1 MQLRDYSPADFET
14 LWKIDQECFPPG
26 IAYSRLELMHYLRR
40 RGAFA
45 LVAEQDAGGNVR
57 AAGFL
62 VAECQGVRRRPAEV
76 VRQVGHIIT
85 LDVREG
91 ARRSGIGSRLM
102 DEAERRLKALGC
114 EIVCLET
121 AVNNL
126 PAISFYKR
134 RGYSVLRAIPH
145 YYEGK
150 LDALLMGKTMAQSN
164 SNQQQATSK

>member
-1 MQLRDYSPADFET
+1 M

-45 LVAEQDAGGNVR
+45 IVAEQNAGSGNTQ

-62 VAECQGVRRRPAEV
+62 VAECQGVRRRPAEA
-76 VRQVGHIIT
+76 VRHVGHIIT
-85 LDVREG
+85 LDVRER

-102 DEAERRLKALGC
+102 DEAERRLKAMGC

-134 RGYSVLRAIPH
+134 RGYAVLRTIPH

-150 LDALLMGKTMAQSN
+150 LDALLMGKTMVQESSN
-164 SNQQQATSK
+164 